1 MQARLLT
8 TAPEKAKADAL
19 ILPIFEGQSKLPPE
33 AVALD
38 KKLKGAIAQLLA
50 DREFRGKFMELVP
63 VNNLN
68 TLPSKWTVLV
78 GVGKSEDLDM
88 VRLRNALQ
96 AAGRV
101 LRKRGHR
108 RVAVILP
115 QDVAARASASDL
127 ARAVTEG
134 IGLSNFDVGSLKTR
148 HEHAITQISALS
160 IIGLDGDKTASAA
173 VKDAIV
179 LADATNR
186 IREWV
191 NAPANAFTPTVF
203 VEKVKEAAKGTGL
216 DLKVLE
222 IDDMRRLKMGALLA
236 VARGSDEPAK
246 MIVLRYNAS
255 NARIALKR
263 GSRGPAGPVLALVG
277 KGITFDSGGISI
289 KPAQNMEKMKS
300 DMGGGAAVV
309 GAMLAIA
316 ELKPKINVIGVVPT
330 TENMPSGHAIKPG
343 DVVTGSGGKTIEIIN
358 TDAEGRLILSDGI
371 TYAVKEGATHIV
383 DIATL
388 TGSIVRTLG
397 PLAIG
402 AFGNDGPL
410 MDLVRRAADLA
421 GERVWELPTWADY
434 DGLIESEI
442 ADIKNSTVP
451 WAGATTAALFLRE
464 FVEGRP
470 WVHLDIAGSAWQDA
484 SELKTVPRGPTGSG
498 VRVMAQLA
506 RLLGES

>member
-8 TAPEKAKADAL
+8 TAPEKAEADAL
-19 ILPIFEGQSKLPPE
+19 ILPIFEGQSKVPAE
-33 AVALD
+33 AAALD

-50 DREFRGKFMELVP
+50 DREVRGKFMELVQ
-63 VNNLN
+63 VHNLG
-68 TLPSKWTVLV
+68 TLPSKWTILV
-78 GVGKSEDLDM
+78 GVGKPDDLDM
-88 VRLRNALQ
+88 VRLRNVLQ

-108 RVAVILP
+108 RLAVVLP
-115 QDVAARASASDL
+115 KEVAARASAPDV

-134 IGLSNFDVGSLKTR
+134 IALSNFDVGSLKTR
-148 HEHAITQISALS
+148 HEQAVTQIGSLS
-160 IIGLDGDKTASAA
+160 IVGLDSDKAASAA

-203 VEKVKEAAKGTGL
+203 VERVKEAVKGTGL
-216 DLKVLE
+216 DLKVLDVE
-222 IDDMRRLKMGALLA
+222 DMRRLKMGALLA

-246 MIVLRYNAS
+246 MMALRYS
-255 NARIALKR
+255 GGRK
-263 GSRGPAGPVLALVG
+263 GGPTLALVG

-316 ELKPKINVIGVVPT
+316 ALEPKVNVIGVVPT

-388 TGSIVRTLG
+388 TGSIMRTLG
-397 PLAIG
+397 PVAIG
-402 AFGNDGPL
+402 AFGNDPAF

-421 GERVWELPTWADY
+421 GERVWQLPTWADY

-484 SELKTVPRGPTGSG
+484 SELRTVPRGPTGSG

>member
-8 TAPEKAKADAL
+8 TTPEKAEADA
-19 ILPIFEGQSKLPPE
+19 IVLPIVEGQSTVPPE
-33 AVALD
+33 AQALD
-38 KKLKGAIAQLLA
+38 KKLKGAITQLLK
-50 DREFRGKFMELVP
+50 DREFRGKFMELMP
-63 VNNLN
+63 VHNLN
-68 TLPSKWTVLV
+68 SLPSKWTVLV
-78 GVGKSEDLDM
+78 GVGKLEHLDM

-96 AAGRV
+96 AAGRT

-108 RVAVILP
+108 RIAIVLP
-115 QDVAARASASDL
+115 RPVAARASAADV
-127 ARAVTEG
+127 ARATTEG
-134 IGLSNFDVGSLKTR
+134 IGLSNFDIGSLKTR
-148 HEHAITQISALS
+148 HEHAVTPIESLN
-160 IIGLDGDKTASAA
+160 IIGLDGDKAASAA
-173 VKDAIV
+173 VKDAIA
-179 LADATNR
+179 LTDATNR

-191 NAPANAFTPTVF
+191 NAPANTFTPTVF
-203 VEKVKEAAKGTGL
+203 VDKVKEAAKGTGL

-222 IDDMRRLKMGALLA
+222 VAYMRRLKMGALLA

-246 MIVLRYNAS
+246 MIVLRYTGG
-255 NARIALKR
+255 RK
-263 GSRGPAGPVLALVG
+263 GGPLLALVG

-289 KPAQNMEKMKS
+289 KPAQNMEMMKS

-330 TENMPSGHAIKPG
+330 TENMPSGKAIKPG

-371 TYAVKEGATHIV
+371 TYAVNEGATHIV

-388 TGSIVRTLG
+388 TGSIARTLG

-402 AFGNDGPL
+402 AFGNDPKL
-410 MDLVRRAADLA
+410 MDLVRRAAELA

-434 DGLIESEI
+434 DGLIDSEI

-484 SELKTVPRGPTGSG
+484 SELKTVPKGPTGSG

-506 RLLGES
+506 RLLAES

>member
-1 MQARLLT
+1 MQARLLN
-8 TAPEKAKADAL
+8 TAPEKAEADAL
-19 ILPIFEGQSKLPPE
+19 ILPIFEGQSTVPPE

-38 KKLKGAIAQLLA
+38 KKLKGAIAQLLTEG
-50 DREFRGKFMELVP
+50 EFRGKFMELVP
-63 VNNLN
+63 VHNLGN
-68 TLPSKWTVLV
+68 MPSKWTVLV
-78 GVGKSEDLDM
+78 GLGKPGELDL

-108 RVAVILP
+108 RVAVMLP
-115 QDVAARASASDL
+115 KAVAAQAGAADL
-127 ARAVTEG
+127 ARAATEG
-134 IGLSNFDVGSLKTR
+134 IGLSNFDPGSLKTR
-148 HEHAITQISALS
+148 HENAVTQIDALS
-160 IIGLDGDKTASAA
+160 IIGLDGEKSAA
-173 VKDAIV
+173 VAVKDGLV
-179 LADATNR
+179 LAEATNR
-186 IREWV
+186 IRGWV

-203 VEKVKEAAKGTGL
+203 VEKVKEAVKGTGL

-222 IDDMRRLKMGALLA
+222 VDDMRRLKMGALLA

-246 MIVLRYNAS
+246 MIVIRYGGG
-255 NARIALKR
+255 RK
-263 GSRGPAGPVLALVG
+263 GGPMLALVG

-289 KPAQNMEKMKS
+289 KPAQNMEMMKS

-316 ELKPKINVIGVVPT
+316 ELKPKINVIGIVPT
-330 TENMPSGHAIKPG
+330 TENMPSGKAIKPG

-371 TYAVKEGATHIV
+371 TYAVNEGATHIV

-388 TGSIVRTLG
+388 TGSIARTLG

-402 AFGNDGPL
+402 AFGNDRAL
-410 MDLVRRAADLA
+410 MDLVRRAGDLA
-421 GERVWELPTWADY
+421 GERLWELPTWADY
-434 DGLIESEI
+434 DGLIDSEI

-464 FVEGRP
+464 FVDGRP
-470 WVHLDIAGSAWQDA
+470 WVHLDIAGSAWQNA
-484 SELKTVPRGPTGSG
+484 SELKTVPKGPTGSG
-498 VRVMAQLA
+498 VRVMAHLAQLLA
-506 RLLGES
+506 DR

>member
-8 TAPEKAKADAL
+8 TAPEKADADAL
-19 ILPIFEGQSKLPPE
+19 ILPIFEGQAKLPPE
-33 AVALD
+33 AASLD
-38 KKLKGAIAQLLA
+38 KKLKGAITQLLA

-63 VNNLN
+63 VHNLS
-68 TLPSKWTVLV
+68 TVPSKWTVLV
-78 GVGKSEDLDM
+78 GVGKSEELDM

-108 RVAVILP
+108 RVTVILP
-115 QDVAARASASDL
+115 KDVAARASAADV

-148 HEHAITQISALS
+148 HEHAVTQISALN
-160 IIGLDGDKTASAA
+160 IVGLDGDKAAAAA
-173 VKDAIV
+173 VKDAVV

-203 VEKVKEAAKGTGL
+203 VEKVKEAVKGTGL

-222 IDDMRRLKMGALLA
+222 VDDMKRLKMGALLA

-246 MIVLRYNAS
+246 MIVLRYS
-255 NARIALKR
+255 GGRK
-263 GSRGPAGPVLALVG
+263 GGPMLALVG

-289 KPAQNMEKMKS
+289 KPAQNMEMMKS

-316 ELKPKINVIGVVPT
+316 KLEPKINIIGIVPT

-371 TYAVKEGATHIV
+371 TYAVKEGATHII

-388 TGSIVRTLG
+388 TGSIMRTLG

-402 AFGNDGPL
+402 AFGNDPTL
-410 MDLVRRAADLA
+410 MDQVRRAADLA
-421 GERVWELPTWADY
+421 GERLWELPLWADY
-434 DGLIESEI
+434 NGLMDSQI
-442 ADIKNSTVP
+442 ADLKNSSVP
-451 WAGATTAALFLRE
+451 WAGATTAAIFLRE
-464 FVEGRP
+464 FVDGRP

-484 SELKTVPRGPTGSG
+484 AELKTVPLGPTGSG
-498 VRVMAQLA
+498 VRVMAHLA
-506 RLLGES
+506 ELLAER

>member
-8 TAPEKAKADAL
+8 TAPEKAEADAV

-33 AVALD
+33 AVTLD
-38 KKLKGAIAQLLA
+38 KKLKGAITQLLA

-63 VNNLN
+63 VHNLN
-68 TLPSKWTVLV
+68 TLPSKWTVLA
-78 GVGKSEDLDM
+78 GVGKPEELDM

-115 QDVAARASASDL
+115 KAVAARGSAGDV

-148 HEHAITQISALS
+148 HEHAVTQISALS
-160 IIGLDGDKTASAA
+160 IVGLDGDKAAAAA

-203 VEKVKEAAKGTGL
+203 AEKVKEAVKGTRL

-222 IDDMRRLKMGALLA
+222 VDDMRRLKMGALLA

-246 MIVLRYNAS
+246 MIVLRYS
-255 NARIALKR
+255 GGRK
-263 GSRGPAGPVLALVG
+263 GGPMLALVG

-289 KPAQNMEKMKS
+289 KPAQNMEMMKS

-316 ELKPKINVIGVVPT
+316 ELEPKINVIGIVPT

-358 TDAEGRLILSDGI
+358 TDAEGRLILSDGL
-371 TYAVKEGATHIV
+371 TYAVREGATHIV

-388 TGSIVRTLG
+388 TGSIMRTLG

-402 AFGNDGPL
+402 AFGNNPPL

-421 GERVWELPTWADY
+421 GERLWELPLWAEY
-434 DGLIESEI
+434 NGLMDSQI
-442 ADIKNSTVP
+442 ADLKNASVP
-451 WAGATTAALFLRE
+451 WAGATTAAIFLRE
-464 FVEGRP
+464 FVDGKP

-484 SELKTVPRGPTGSG
+484 PELKSVPSGPTGSG
-498 VRVMAQLA
+498 VRVMAHLA
-506 RLLGES
+506 ELLAEH

>member
-8 TAPEKAKADAL
+8 TAPEKAEADAL

-33 AVALD
+33 AVSLD
-38 KKLKGAIAQLLA
+38 KKLKGAISQLLA

-63 VNNLN
+63 VHNLN
-68 TLPSKWTVLV
+68 TVPSKWTVLV
-78 GVGKSEDLDM
+78 GVGKSEQLDM

-108 RVAVILP
+108 RIAIIVP
-115 QDVAARASASDL
+115 KDVAARASAADL

-134 IGLSNFDVGSLKTR
+134 IGLSNFDIGSLKTR
-148 HEHAITQISALS
+148 HEDAVTQISALN
-160 IIGLDGDKTASAA
+160 IVGLNGDKAAAAA

-191 NAPANAFTPTVF
+191 NAPANTFTPTVF
-203 VEKVKEAAKGTGL
+203 VEKVKEAVKGTGL

-222 IDDMRRLKMGALLA
+222 VDDMRRLKMGALLA

-246 MIVLRYNAS
+246 MIVLRYS
-255 NARIALKR
+255 GGRK
-263 GSRGPAGPVLALVG
+263 GGPMLALVG

-289 KPAQNMEKMKS
+289 KPAQNMEMMKS

-316 ELKPKINVIGVVPT
+316 ELEPKINVIGIVPT

-388 TGSIVRTLG
+388 TGSITRTLG

-402 AFGNDGPL
+402 AFGNDPTL
-410 MDLVRRAADLA
+410 MDQMRRAADLA
-421 GERVWELPTWADY
+421 GERLWELPLWADY
-434 DGLIESEI
+434 DGLMDSQI
-442 ADIKNSTVP
+442 ADLKNSSVP
-451 WAGATTAALFLRE
+451 WAGATTAAIFLRE
-464 FVEGRP
+464 FVDGRP

-484 SELKTVPRGPTGSG
+484 AELKTVPRGPTGSG
-498 VRVMAQLA
+498 VRVMAHLA
-506 RLLGES
+506 ELLAER

>member
-1 MQARLLT
+1 VQARLLT
-8 TAPEKAKADAL
+8 TAPEKAEADAL
-19 ILPIFEGQSKLPPE
+19 ILPIFEGQSKLPSE

-38 KKLKGAIAQLLA
+38 KKLKGAINQLLA

-63 VNNLN
+63 VHNLN

-78 GVGKSEDLDM
+78 GVGKLGELDM
-88 VRLRNALQ
+88 VRLRNVLQ

-108 RVAVILP
+108 RVTVILTK
-115 QDVAARASASDL
+115 DIAARAGVADV

-134 IGLSNFDVGSLKTR
+134 IGLSNFDVGSLKTH
-148 HEHAITQISALS
+148 HEHAVTQISALS
-160 IIGLDGDKTASAA
+160 IVGLDGDKTASAA
-173 VKDAIV
+173 VRDAVV

-203 VEKVKEAAKGTGL
+203 AEKVKEAVKGTGL

-222 IDDMRRLKMGALLA
+222 VDDMRRLKMGALLA

-246 MIVLRYNAS
+246 MIVLRYS
-255 NARIALKR
+255 SGRK
-263 GSRGPAGPVLALVG
+263 GGPILALVG

-289 KPAQNMEKMKS
+289 KPAQNMEMMKS

-316 ELKPKINVIGVVPT
+316 ELEPKINVIGVVPT

-358 TDAEGRLILSDGI
+358 TDAEGRLILSDGL
-371 TYAVKEGATHIV
+371 TYAVKEGATHII

-388 TGSIVRTLG
+388 TGSIMRTLG

-402 AFGNDGPL
+402 AFGNDAKL
-410 MDLVRRAADLA
+410 MDQVRRAADLA

-434 DGLIESEI
+434 NGLIDSEI

-470 WVHLDIAGSAWQDA
+470 WVHLDIAGSAWQNA
-484 SELKTVPRGPTGSG
+484 SELKTVPKGPTGSG
-498 VRVMAQLA
+498 VRLMAQLA
-506 RLLGES
+506 RVLGES

>member
-8 TAPEKAKADAL
+8 TAPEKAEADAL

-38 KKLKGAIAQLLA
+38 KRLKGAITQLLA

-63 VNNLN
+63 VHNLN

-78 GVGKSEDLDM
+78 GVGKPDDLDM

-108 RVAVILP
+108 RVTVILP
-115 QDVAARASASDL
+115 KDVAARASASDA

-148 HEHAITQISALS
+148 HEHAVTQISALS
-160 IIGLDGDKTASAA
+160 IVGLDGDKAASAA
-173 VKDAIV
+173 VKDAV
-179 LADATNR
+179 LLADATNR
-186 IREWV
+186 IRGWV
-191 NAPANAFTPTVF
+191 NAPANTFTPTVF
-203 VEKVKEAAKGTGL
+203 VEKVKEAVKGTGL

-222 IDDMRRLKMGALLA
+222 VDDMRRLKMGALLA

-246 MIVLRYNAS
+246 MIVLRYTGG
-255 NARIALKR
+255 RK
-263 GSRGPAGPVLALVG
+263 GGPVLALVG

-289 KPAQNMEKMKS
+289 KPAQNMEMMKS

-316 ELKPKINVIGVVPT
+316 ALEPKINVIGVVPT

-388 TGSIVRTLG
+388 TGSIMRTLG
-397 PLAIG
+397 PVAIG
-402 AFGNDGPL
+402 AFGNDPTL

-434 DGLIESEI
+434 DGLIDSDI

-470 WVHLDIAGSAWQDA
+470 WVHLDIAGSAWQDT

-506 RLLGES
+506 RLLAES

>member
-8 TAPEKAKADAL
+8 TAPEKAEADAL
-19 ILPIFEGQSKLPPE
+19 ILPIFEGQAKLPSE

-63 VNNLN
+63 VHNLG
-68 TLPSKWTVLV
+68 TVPSKWTVLV

-108 RVAVILP
+108 RITVILP
-115 QDVAARASASDL
+115 KDVVAKASAADV

-134 IGLSNFDVGSLKTR
+134 IGLSNFDIGSLKTR
-148 HEHAITQISALS
+148 HEHAVTQLSSLS
-160 IIGLDGDKTASAA
+160 IVGLDGDKAASAA
-173 VKDAIV
+173 VKDGLV

-186 IREWV
+186 IRDWV
-191 NAPANAFTPTVF
+191 NAPANTFTPTVF
-203 VEKVKEAAKGTGL
+203 VEKVKEAVKGTGL

-222 IDDMRRLKMGALLA
+222 VDDMRRLKMGALLA

-246 MIVLRYNAS
+246 MIVLRYTNG
-255 NARIALKR
+255 RK
-263 GSRGPAGPVLALVG
+263 GGPILALVG

-316 ELKPKINVIGVVPT
+316 ELEPKINVIGIVPT

-358 TDAEGRLILSDGI
+358 TDAEGRLILSDGL

-388 TGSIVRTLG
+388 TGSISRTLG
-397 PLAIG
+397 PLGMG
-402 AFGNDGPL
+402 AFGNDSKL
-410 MDLVRRAADLA
+410 MDLVRHAADLA
-421 GERVWELPTWADY
+421 GERLWELPLWAEY
-434 DGLIESEI
+434 NGLMDSQI
-442 ADIKNSTVP
+442 ADLKNSSVP
-451 WAGATTAALFLRE
+451 WAGATTAAIFLRE
-464 FVEGRP
+464 FVEGKP
-470 WVHLDIAGSAWQDA
+470 WVHLDIAGSGWQDA
-484 SELKTVPRGPTGSG
+484 PELRGVPQGPTGSG
-498 VRVMAQLA
+498 VRVMAHLA
-506 RLLGES
+506 ELLAER

>member
-8 TAPEKAKADAL
+8 TAPEKAEADAL
-19 ILPIFEGQSKLPPE
+19 ILPIFEGQAKLPPE

-38 KKLKGAIAQLLA
+38 KKLKGAITQLLA

-63 VNNLN
+63 VHNLN
-68 TLPSKWTVLV
+68 SLPSKWTVLV
-78 GVGKSEDLDM
+78 GVGKPQDLDM

-108 RVAVILP
+108 RVTVILP
-115 QDVAARASASDL
+115 KAVAAMTSASDM

-148 HEHAITQISALS
+148 HEHAVTQISALG
-160 IIGLDGDKTASAA
+160 IVGLDGDKAASAA
-173 VKDAIV
+173 VKDAVV

-186 IREWV
+186 IRGWV
-191 NAPANAFTPTVF
+191 NAPANTFTPTVF
-203 VEKVKEAAKGTGL
+203 VEKVKEAVKGTGL

-222 IDDMRRLKMGALLA
+222 VDDMRRLKMGALLA

-246 MIVLRYNAS
+246 MIVIRYNAS

-289 KPAQNMEKMKS
+289 KPAQNMEMMKS

-316 ELKPKINVIGVVPT
+316 ALEPKINVIGLVPT

-388 TGSIVRTLG
+388 TGSIMRTLG
-397 PLAIG
+397 PVAIG
-402 AFGNDGPL
+402 AFGNDPTL

-434 DGLIESEI
+434 DGLIDSDI

-470 WVHLDIAGSAWQDA
+470 WVHLDIAGSAWQDT

>member
-8 TAPEKAKADAL
+8 TAPEKAEGDAL
-19 ILPIFEGQSKLPPE
+19 ILPIFEGQAKLPPE

-38 KKLKGAIAQLLA
+38 KKLKGAITQLLA

-63 VNNLN
+63 VHNLN
-68 TLPSKWTVLV
+68 SLPSKWTVLV
-78 GVGKSEDLDM
+78 GVGKPQDLDM

-108 RVAVILP
+108 RVTVILSK
-115 QDVAARASASDL
+115 DVAARASSADV

-134 IGLSNFDVGSLKTR
+134 IVLSNFDVGSLKTR
-148 HEHAITQISALS
+148 HEHAVTQIGTLS
-160 IIGLDGDKTASAA
+160 IVGLDGDKAASAA
-173 VKDAIV
+173 VKDAVV

-203 VEKVKEAAKGTGL
+203 VERVKEAVKGTGL

-222 IDDMRRLKMGALLA
+222 VDDMRRLKMGALLA

-246 MIVLRYNAS
+246 MIVLRYNGG
-255 NARIALKR
+255 RK
-263 GSRGPAGPVLALVG
+263 GGPMLALVG

-289 KPAQNMEKMKS
+289 KPAQNMEMMKS

-316 ELKPKINVIGVVPT
+316 ELEPKINVIGVVPT

-388 TGSIVRTLG
+388 TGSIMRTLG
-397 PLAIG
+397 PLAVG
-402 AFGNDGPL
+402 AFGNDPTL

-434 DGLIESEI
+434 DGLIDSEI

-470 WVHLDIAGSAWQDA
+470 WVHLDIAGSAWQDT

-498 VRVMAQLA
+498 VRLMAQLA

>member
-1 MQARLLT
+1 MQARLVDQ
-8 TAPEKAKADAL
+8 AAEKAEADAL
-19 ILPIFEGQSKLPPE
+19 ILPIFEGQAKVPKE
-33 AVALD
+33 ATALD
-38 KKLKGAIAQLLA
+38 KKLKGAIDQLLK
-50 DREFRGKFMELVP
+50 DREFRGKFMEVLPVHNLDNVP
-63 VNNLN
+63 
-68 TLPSKWTVLV
+68 SRWTILV
-78 GVGKSEDLDM
+78 GVGKPEHLDM

-96 AAGRV
+96 AAGRT
-101 LRKRGHR
+101 LRRRGHR

-115 QDVAARASASDL
+115 KEVAARANAADL
-127 ARAVTEG
+127 ARAATEG

-148 HEHAITQISALS
+148 HEHAVTQIEALS
-160 IIGLDGDKTASAA
+160 IIGLDGQKTAASA
-173 VKDAIV
+173 VKDATA
-179 LADATNR
+179 LTEATNR

-203 VEKVKEAAKGTGL
+203 ADKVREAIKGSGL
-216 DLKVLE
+216 DLKVLDM
-222 IDDMRRLKMGALLA
+222 DDMRKLKMGALLA
-236 VARGSDEPAK
+236 VARGSEEPAK
-246 MIVLRYNAS
+246 MIILRYNGG
-255 NARIALKR
+255 RK
-263 GSRGPAGPVLALVG
+263 GGPMLALVG

-289 KPAQNMEKMKS
+289 KPAQNMEMMKS

-316 ELKPKINVIGVVPT
+316 ELKPKINVIGIVPT
-330 TENMPSGHAIKPG
+330 TENMPSGKAIKPG

-371 TYAVKEGATHIV
+371 TYAVNEGATHIV

-388 TGSIVRTLG
+388 TGSIMRTLG

-402 AFGNDGPL
+402 AFGNDAGL

-434 DGLIESEI
+434 DGLIDSEI

-464 FVEGRP
+464 FVDGRP

-484 SELKTVPRGPTGSG
+484 PELKTVPRGPTGSG
-498 VRVMAQLA
+498 VRVMAHLAQLLA
-506 RLLGES
+506 DR

>member
-8 TAPEKAKADAL
+8 TAPEKAEADAL
-19 ILPIFEGQSKLPPE
+19 ILPVFEGQSKLPPE

-38 KKLKGAIAQLLA
+38 KRLKGAITQLLA

-63 VNNLN
+63 VHNLN

-78 GVGKSEDLDM
+78 GVGKPDDLDM

-108 RVAVILP
+108 RVTVILP
-115 QDVAARASASDL
+115 KAVAAMASASDM

-148 HEHAITQISALS
+148 HEHAVTQISALG
-160 IIGLDGDKTASAA
+160 IVGLDGDKAASAA
-173 VKDAIV
+173 VKDAVV

-186 IREWV
+186 IRGWV
-191 NAPANAFTPTVF
+191 NAPANTFTPTVF
-203 VEKVKEAAKGTGL
+203 VEEVKEAVKGTGL

-222 IDDMRRLKMGALLA
+222 VDDMRRLKMGALLA

-246 MIVLRYNAS
+246 MIVLRYTGG
-255 NARIALKR
+255 RK
-263 GSRGPAGPVLALVG
+263 GGPVLALVG

-289 KPAQNMEKMKS
+289 KPAQNMEMMKS

-316 ELKPKINVIGVVPT
+316 ALEPKINVIGVVPT

-388 TGSIVRTLG
+388 TGSIMRTLG
-397 PLAIG
+397 PVAIG
-402 AFGNDGPL
+402 AFGNDPTL

-434 DGLIESEI
+434 DGLIDSDI

-470 WVHLDIAGSAWQDA
+470 
-484 SELKTVPRGPTGSG
+484 
-498 VRVMAQLA
+498 
-506 RLLGES
+506 

>member
-8 TAPEKAKADAL
+8 TAPEKAEADAV

-33 AVALD
+33 AVTLD
-38 KKLKGAIAQLLA
+38 KKLKGAITQLLA

-63 VNNLN
+63 VHNLN
-68 TLPSKWTVLV
+68 TLPSKWTVLA
-78 GVGKSEDLDM
+78 GVGKPEELDM

-115 QDVAARASASDL
+115 KAVAARGSAGDV

-148 HEHAITQISALS
+148 HEHAVTQISALS
-160 IIGLDGDKTASAA
+160 IVGLDGDKAAAAA

-179 LADATNR
+179 LSDATNR

-203 VEKVKEAAKGTGL
+203 AEKVKEAVKGTRL

-222 IDDMRRLKMGALLA
+222 VDDMRRLKMGALLA

-246 MIVLRYNAS
+246 MIVLRYS
-255 NARIALKR
+255 GGRK
-263 GSRGPAGPVLALVG
+263 SGPMLALVG

-289 KPAQNMEKMKS
+289 KPAQNMEMMKS

-316 ELKPKINVIGVVPT
+316 ELEPKINVIGIVPT

-358 TDAEGRLILSDGI
+358 TDAEGRLILSDGL
-371 TYAVKEGATHIV
+371 TYAVREGATHIV

-388 TGSIVRTLG
+388 TGSIMRTLG

-402 AFGNDGPL
+402 AFGNNPAL

-421 GERVWELPTWADY
+421 GERLWELPLWAEY
-434 DGLIESEI
+434 NGLMDSQI
-442 ADIKNSTVP
+442 ADLKNASVP
-451 WAGATTAALFLRE
+451 WAGATTAAIFLRE
-464 FVEGRP
+464 FVDGKP

-484 SELKTVPRGPTGSG
+484 PELKSVPSGPTGSG
-498 VRVMAQLA
+498 VRVMAHLA
-506 RLLGES
+506 ELLAEH

>member
-8 TAPEKAKADAL
+8 TAPEKAEADAL

-38 KKLKGAIAQLLA
+38 KRLKGAITQLLA

-63 VNNLN
+63 VHNLN

-78 GVGKSEDLDM
+78 GVGKPDDLDM

-108 RVAVILP
+108 RVTVILP
-115 QDVAARASASDL
+115 KDVAAVASASDA

-148 HEHAITQISALS
+148 HEHAVTQISALS
-160 IIGLDGDKTASAA
+160 IVGLDGDKAASAA
-173 VKDAIV
+173 VKDAVV

-186 IREWV
+186 IRGWV
-191 NAPANAFTPTVF
+191 NAPANTFTPTVF
-203 VEKVKEAAKGTGL
+203 VEKVKEAVKGTGL

-222 IDDMRRLKMGALLA
+222 LDDMRRLKMGALLA

-246 MIVLRYNAS
+246 MIVLRYTGG
-255 NARIALKR
+255 RK
-263 GSRGPAGPVLALVG
+263 GGPVLALVG

-289 KPAQNMEKMKS
+289 KPAQNMEMMKS

-316 ELKPKINVIGVVPT
+316 TLEPKINVIGVVPT

-388 TGSIVRTLG
+388 TGSIMRTLG
-397 PLAIG
+397 PVAIG
-402 AFGNDGPL
+402 AFGNDPRL

-434 DGLIESEI
+434 DGLIDSDI

-470 WVHLDIAGSAWQDA
+470 WVHLDIAGSAWQDT

-506 RLLGES
+506 RLLAES

>member
-8 TAPEKAKADAL
+8 TTPEKAEADA
-19 ILPIFEGQSKLPPE
+19 IVLPIVEGQSTVPPE
-33 AVALD
+33 AQALD
-38 KKLKGAIAQLLA
+38 KKLKGAITQLLK
-50 DREFRGKFMELVP
+50 DREFRGKFMELMP
-63 VNNLN
+63 VHNLN
-68 TLPSKWTVLV
+68 SLPSKWTVLV
-78 GVGKSEDLDM
+78 GVGKLEHLDM

-96 AAGRV
+96 AAGRT

-108 RVAVILP
+108 RIAIVLP
-115 QDVAARASASDL
+115 RPVAARASAADV
-127 ARAVTEG
+127 ARATTEG
-134 IGLSNFDVGSLKTR
+134 IGLSNFDIGSLKTR
-148 HEHAITQISALS
+148 HEHAVTPIESLN
-160 IIGLDGDKTASAA
+160 IIGLDGDKAASAA
-173 VKDAIV
+173 VKDAIA
-179 LADATNR
+179 LTDATNR

-191 NAPANAFTPTVF
+191 NAPANTFTPTVF
-203 VEKVKEAAKGTGL
+203 VDKVKEAAKGTGL

-222 IDDMRRLKMGALLA
+222 LADMRRLKMGALLA

-246 MIVLRYNAS
+246 MIVLRYTGG
-255 NARIALKR
+255 RK
-263 GSRGPAGPVLALVG
+263 GGPLLALVG

-289 KPAQNMEKMKS
+289 KPAQNMEMMKS

-330 TENMPSGHAIKPG
+330 TENMPSGKAIKPG

-371 TYAVKEGATHIV
+371 TYAVNEGATHIV

-388 TGSIVRTLG
+388 TGSIMRTLG
-397 PLAIG
+397 PVAIG
-402 AFGNDGPL
+402 AFGNDPML
-410 MDLVRRAADLA
+410 MDLVRRAAELA

-434 DGLIESEI
+434 DGLIDSEI

-484 SELKTVPRGPTGSG
+484 SELKTVPKGPTGSG

-506 RLLGES
+506 RLLAES

>member
-8 TAPEKAKADAL
+8 TAPEKAEADAL

-38 KKLKGAIAQLLA
+38 KRLKGAIAQLLT
-50 DREFRGKFMELVP
+50 DREFRGKFMELLP
-63 VNNLN
+63 VHNLN

-78 GVGKSEDLDM
+78 GLGKSQDLDM

-115 QDVAARASASDL
+115 KDVAARAGTADL

-148 HEHAITQISALS
+148 HDHAVTQITALS
-160 IIGLDGDKTASAA
+160 IVGLDSDKAASAA

-179 LADATNR
+179 LGDATNR

-203 VEKVKEAAKGTGL
+203 VERVKEAVKGTGL

-222 IDDMRRLKMGALLA
+222 VDDMRRLKMGALLA

-246 MIVLRYNAS
+246 MIVLRYTGG
-255 NARIALKR
+255 RK
-263 GSRGPAGPVLALVG
+263 GGPMLALVG

-289 KPAQNMEKMKS
+289 KPAQNMEMMKS

-316 ELKPKINVIGVVPT
+316 ELEPKINVIGIIPT

-358 TDAEGRLILSDGI
+358 TDAEGRLILSDGL
-371 TYAVKEGATHIV
+371 TYAVKEGATHII

-388 TGSIVRTLG
+388 TGSIMRTLG
-397 PLAIG
+397 PLAMG
-402 AFGNDGPL
+402 AFGNDPTL
-410 MDLVRRAADLA
+410 MDQVRRAADLA
-421 GERVWELPTWADY
+421 GERLWELPLWADY
-434 DGLIESEI
+434 DGLMDSQI
-442 ADIKNSTVP
+442 ADLKNVSVP
-451 WAGATTAALFLRE
+451 WAGATTAAIFLRE
-464 FVEGRP
+464 FVDGKP

-484 SELKTVPRGPTGSG
+484 PELKTVPSGPTGSG
-498 VRVMAQLA
+498 VRVMAHLAQLLA
-506 RLLGES
+506 ER

>member
-1 MQARLLT
+1 MQERLLT
-8 TAPEKAKADAL
+8 TAPEKAEADAL
-19 ILPIFEGQSKLPPE
+19 ILPIFEGQAKLPPE

-38 KKLKGAIAQLLA
+38 KKLKGAITQLLA

-63 VNNLN
+63 VHNLN
-68 TLPSKWTVLV
+68 NLPSKWTVLV

-96 AAGRV
+96 SAGRV

-115 QDVAARASASDL
+115 KGVAARGSATDV

-148 HEHAITQISALS
+148 HEDAVTQISALS
-160 IIGLDGDKTASAA
+160 IVGLDGDKAASAA

-203 VEKVKEAAKGTGL
+203 VEKVKEAVKGTGL

-222 IDDMRRLKMGALLA
+222 VDDMRRLKMGALLA

-246 MIVLRYNAS
+246 MIVLRYS
-255 NARIALKR
+255 GGRK
-263 GSRGPAGPVLALVG
+263 GGPMLALVG

-289 KPAQNMEKMKS
+289 KPAQNMEMMKS

-316 ELKPKINVIGVVPT
+316 ELEPKINVIGVVPT

-358 TDAEGRLILSDGI
+358 TDAEGRLILSDGL

-388 TGSIVRTLG
+388 TGSIARTLG

-402 AFGNDGPL
+402 AFGNNPAL

-421 GERVWELPTWADY
+421 GERLWELPLWAEY
-434 DGLIESEI
+434 NGLMDSQI
-442 ADIKNSTVP
+442 ADLKNASVP
-451 WAGATTAALFLRE
+451 WAGATTAAIFLRE
-464 FVEGRP
+464 FVDGKP
-470 WVHLDIAGSAWQDA
+470 WVHLDIAGSAWQD
-484 SELKTVPRGPTGSG
+484 SPELKSVPSGPTGSG
-498 VRVMAQLA
+498 VRVMAHLA
-506 RLLGES
+506 ELLAEH

>member
-8 TAPEKAKADAL
+8 TAPEKAEADAL
-19 ILPIFEGQSKLPPE
+19 ILPIFEGQAKVPSE

-63 VNNLN
+63 VHNLG
-68 TLPSKWTVLV
+68 TVPSKWTVLV
-78 GVGKSEDLDM
+78 GVGKSENLDM

-108 RVAVILP
+108 RITVILP
-115 QDVAARASASDL
+115 KDVAARASAADV

-148 HEHAITQISALS
+148 HEHAVTQLSTLS
-160 IIGLDGDKTASAA
+160 IVGLDGDKAASTA
-173 VKDAIV
+173 VKDGLV

-191 NAPANAFTPTVF
+191 NAPANTFTPTVF
-203 VEKVKEAAKGTGL
+203 VEKVKEAVKGTGL

-222 IDDMRRLKMGALLA
+222 VDDMRRLKMGALLA

-246 MIVLRYNAS
+246 MIVLRYTNG
-255 NARIALKR
+255 RK
-263 GSRGPAGPVLALVG
+263 GGPVLALVG

-316 ELKPKINVIGVVPT
+316 ELEPKIDVIGIVPT

-358 TDAEGRLILSDGI
+358 TDAEGRLI
-371 TYAVKEGATHIV
+371 
-383 DIATL
+383 
-388 TGSIVRTLG
+388 
-397 PLAIG
+397 
-402 AFGNDGPL
+402 
-410 MDLVRRAADLA
+410 
-421 GERVWELPTWADY
+421 
-434 DGLIESEI
+434 
-442 ADIKNSTVP
+442 
-451 WAGATTAALFLRE
+451 
-464 FVEGRP
+464 
-470 WVHLDIAGSAWQDA
+470 
-484 SELKTVPRGPTGSG
+484 
-498 VRVMAQLA
+498 
-506 RLLGES
+506 

>member
-8 TAPEKAKADAL
+8 TAPEKAEADAL
-19 ILPIFEGQSKLPPE
+19 ILPIFEGQAKLPPE

-38 KKLKGAIAQLLA
+38 KKLKGAITQLLA

-63 VNNLN
+63 VHNLN
-68 TLPSKWTVLV
+68 NLPSKWTVLV

-96 AAGRV
+96 SAGRV

-115 QDVAARASASDL
+115 KGVAARGGATDV

-148 HEHAITQISALS
+148 HEDAVTQISALS
-160 IIGLDGDKTASAA
+160 IVGLDGDKAASAA

-203 VEKVKEAAKGTGL
+203 VERVKEAVKGTGL

-222 IDDMRRLKMGALLA
+222 VDDMRRLKMGALLA

-246 MIVLRYNAS
+246 MILLRYS
-255 NARIALKR
+255 GGRK
-263 GSRGPAGPVLALVG
+263 GGPVLALVG

-289 KPAQNMEKMKS
+289 KPAQNMEMMKS

-316 ELKPKINVIGVVPT
+316 ELEPKINVIGVVPT

-358 TDAEGRLILSDGI
+358 TDAEGRLILSDGL

-388 TGSIVRTLG
+388 TGSIARTLG

-402 AFGNDGPL
+402 AFGNNPAL

-421 GERVWELPTWADY
+421 GERLWELPLWAEY
-434 DGLIESEI
+434 NGLMDSQI
-442 ADIKNSTVP
+442 ADLKNASVP
-451 WAGATTAALFLRE
+451 WAGATTAAIFLRE
-464 FVEGRP
+464 FVDGKP

-484 SELKTVPRGPTGSG
+484 PELKSVPSGPTGSG
-498 VRVMAQLA
+498 VRVMAHLA
-506 RLLGES
+506 ELLAEH

>member
-8 TAPEKAKADAL
+8 IAPEKAGADAL
-19 ILPIFEGQSKLPPE
+19 ILPMFQGQAKLPPE

-38 KKLKGAIAQLLA
+38 KKLKGAITQLLA

-63 VNNLN
+63 VHNLN

-78 GVGKSEDLDM
+78 GVGKAEDLDM

-108 RVAVILP
+108 RITVVLP
-115 QDVAARASASDL
+115 KDVAARASTADV

-148 HEHAITQISALS
+148 HEHAVTQISALS
-160 IIGLDGDKTASAA
+160 IVGLDGDKAASAA
-173 VKDAIV
+173 VKDAVV

-203 VEKVKEAAKGTGL
+203 VEKVKEAVKGTGL

-222 IDDMRRLKMGALLA
+222 VDDMRRLKMGALLA

-246 MIVLRYNAS
+246 MIVLRYNGG
-255 NARIALKR
+255 RK
-263 GSRGPAGPVLALVG
+263 GGPMLALVG

-289 KPAQNMEKMKS
+289 KPAQNMEMMKS

-316 ELKPKINVIGVVPT
+316 ELEPKINVIGVVPT

-388 TGSIVRTLG
+388 TGSIMRTLG

-402 AFGNDGPL
+402 AFGNDPTL
-410 MDLVRRAADLA
+410 MNLVRRAADLA

-434 DGLIESEI
+434 DGLIDSEI

-506 RLLGES
+506 RLLAES

>member
-8 TAPEKAKADAL
+8 TAPEKAEADAL
-19 ILPIFEGQSKLPPE
+19 ILPIFEGQAKLPPE

-38 KKLKGAIAQLLA
+38 KKLKGAITQLLA

-63 VNNLN
+63 VHNLN
-68 TLPSKWTVLV
+68 NLPSKWTVLV

-96 AAGRV
+96 SAGRV

-115 QDVAARASASDL
+115 KGVAARGSASDV

-148 HEHAITQISALS
+148 HEDAVTQISALS
-160 IIGLDGDKTASAA
+160 IVGLDGDKAASAA

-203 VEKVKEAAKGTGL
+203 VERVKEAVKGTGL

-222 IDDMRRLKMGALLA
+222 VDDMRRLKMGALLA

-246 MIVLRYNAS
+246 MILLRYS
-255 NARIALKR
+255 GGRK
-263 GSRGPAGPVLALVG
+263 GGPMLALVG

-289 KPAQNMEKMKS
+289 KPAQNMEMMKS

-316 ELKPKINVIGVVPT
+316 ELEPKINVIGVVPT

-358 TDAEGRLILSDGI
+358 TDAEGRLILSDGL

-388 TGSIVRTLG
+388 TGSIARTLG

-402 AFGNDGPL
+402 AFGNNPAL

-421 GERVWELPTWADY
+421 GERLWELPLWAEY
-434 DGLIESEI
+434 NGLMDSQI
-442 ADIKNSTVP
+442 ADLKNASVP
-451 WAGATTAALFLRE
+451 WAGATTAAIFLRE
-464 FVEGRP
+464 FVDGKP
-470 WVHLDIAGSAWQDA
+470 WVHLDIAGSAWQD
-484 SELKTVPRGPTGSG
+484 SPELKSVPSGPTGSG
-498 VRVMAQLA
+498 VRVMAHLA
-506 RLLGES
+506 ELLAEH

>member
-8 TAPEKAKADAL
+8 TAPEKAEADAV

-33 AVALD
+33 AVTLD
-38 KKLKGAIAQLLA
+38 KKLKGAITQLLA

-63 VNNLN
+63 VHNLN
-68 TLPSKWTVLV
+68 TLPSKWTVLA
-78 GVGKSEDLDM
+78 GVGKPEELDM

-115 QDVAARASASDL
+115 KAVAARGSAGDV

-148 HEHAITQISALS
+148 HEHAVTQISALS
-160 IIGLDGDKTASAA
+160 IVGLDGDKAAAAA
-173 VKDAIV
+173 VKEAIV
-179 LADATNR
+179 LSDATNR

-203 VEKVKEAAKGTGL
+203 AEKVKEAVKGTRL

-222 IDDMRRLKMGALLA
+222 VDDMRRLKMGALLA

-246 MIVLRYNAS
+246 MIVLRYS
-255 NARIALKR
+255 GGRK
-263 GSRGPAGPVLALVG
+263 GGPMLALVG

-289 KPAQNMEKMKS
+289 KPAQNMEMMKS

-316 ELKPKINVIGVVPT
+316 ELEPKINVIGIVPT

-358 TDAEGRLILSDGI
+358 TDAEGRLILSDGL
-371 TYAVKEGATHIV
+371 TYAVREGATHIV

-388 TGSIVRTLG
+388 TGSIMRTLG

-402 AFGNDGPL
+402 AFGNNPAL

-421 GERVWELPTWADY
+421 GERLWELPLWAEY
-434 DGLIESEI
+434 NGLMDSQI
-442 ADIKNSTVP
+442 ADLKNASVP
-451 WAGATTAALFLRE
+451 WAGATTAAIFLRE
-464 FVEGRP
+464 FVDGKP

-484 SELKTVPRGPTGSG
+484 PELKSVPSGPTGSG
-498 VRVMAQLA
+498 VRVMAHLA
-506 RLLGES
+506 ELLAEH